1 VRRVSEAVN
10 EIASTPWGTRRA
22 RPATATRSVARFADG
37 MTASKTFGVR
47 LDADGEGQAR
57 LVLQGELYLATA
69 PVLAVNVI
77 RACSKKP
84 AELIIDLSALDY
96 CDSSGLRE
104 FIRAAK
110 LCAGNGTKLRV
121 GGARGKVRRV
131 FELTGIAN
139 VVGLEP

>member
-1 VRRVSEAVN
+1 VRVSEGPDD
-10 EIASTPWGTRRA
+10 IAPTARAGRRA
-22 RPATATRSVARFADG
+22 RPAAAASSATLLADS
-37 MTASKTFGVR
+37 MTTSKTFDVSFHG
-47 LDADGEGQAR
+47 DGNGQAR

-77 RACSKKP
+77 RACTNKP
-84 AELIIDLSALDY
+84 AEILIDLSALDY

-121 GGARGKVRRV
+121 GGARGRVRRV
-131 FELTGIAN
+131 FELTGIAD

>member
-1 VRRVSEAVN
+1 
-10 EIASTPWGTRRA
+10 
-22 RPATATRSVARFADG
+22 
-37 MTASKTFGVR
+37 MTTSKPFGVS
-47 LDADGEGQAR
+47 LNADGEGQAR

-131 FELTGIAN
+131 FELTGIAD